1 MPKYRL
7 HRASGRGIVQ
17 YKPLFGLKLH
27 YLPGK
32 FNSEESLAAYEQ
44 VRQRVLALHTAK
56 APPPK
61 PIHRQNV
68 TVSILVAKFIGWAL
82 ERWGQKSVAYRHF
95 RVAASH
101 MVKRHGS
108 LPVEQ
113 FGPLALKEVRASMLK
128 AKKRVD
134 KTKGWSRS
142 HINVQIQRVRRIFK
156 WGVANELVDE
166 TIYNALRCVE
176 PLREGE
182 TTAPETSPRQPVPRK
197 QIDALLPWLIHM
209 YRAMIEVQFYTG
221 MRPGE
226 LTALRIVDI
235 DFSSR
240 DCWIFTPGKHK
251 NKWRGG
257 RKALKNICIGPR
269 AQSFLI
275 PYLQCEPEQ
284 YIFRPEISRAERFAV
299 RKTKKPPKMP
309 KMIRD
314 RYSTDSYWKAL
325 EYGFRKAEDKGKQLE
340 RWSPHRLRHSRATLT
355 RQVYGL
361 EGAEAQLGNDS
372 EAAAIYAQKSLPLAK
387 KIAAETG

>member
-17 YKPLFGLKLH
+17 CKPLFGMKIH

-32 FNSEESLAAYEQ
+32 FNSEESLAAYEH
-44 VRQRVLALHTAK
+44 VRQRVLALHSSK

-68 TVSILVAKFIGWAL
+68 TVAILVAKFIGWAL
-82 ERWGQKSVAYRHF
+82 ERWGEKSTAYRHF
-95 RVAASH
+95 KVVAKH

-108 LPVEQ
+108 LPAQE
-113 FGPLALKEVRASMLK
+113 FGPLALKDVRTSFLK

-134 KTKGWSRS
+134 KTKGWSRT
-142 HINVQIQRVRRIFK
+142 HINIQVQRVRRIFR

-166 TIYNALRCVE
+166 TIYNALKCVE
-176 PLREGE
+176 PIREGE
-182 TTAPETSPRQPVPRK
+182 TSAPESIPRLPVPRK
-197 QIDALLPWLIHM
+197 QVDALLPWLVPM
-209 YRAMIEVQFYTG
+209 YRAMVEVQFYTG

-226 LTALRIVDI
+226 LVALRIVDI
-235 DFSSR
+235 DFS
-240 DCWIFTPGKHK
+240 DPNAWIFTPGKHK
-251 NKWRGG
+251 NRWRGG
-257 RKALKNICIGPR
+257 RKAVKNICIGPR

-275 PYLQCEPEQ
+275 RYLQCEPEQ
-284 YIFRPEISRAERFAV
+284 YIFRPEISRAERFTV
-299 RKTKKPPKMP
+299 RKTKKRPKMP
-309 KMIRD
+309 PMIRD

-325 EYGFRKAEDKGKQLE
+325 EYAFRQAKAKGKPIE

-355 RQVYGL
+355 REAYGL

-372 EAAAIYAQKSLPLAK
+372 EAAAIYARKSLPLAK
-387 KIAAETG
+387 KIALETG